1 MRRAR
6 EGGGSAWTA
15 RAPLVR
21 FLTRERQKKKKKKRR
36 TAEEE
41 RTGVR
46 GISRPARFRE
56 AAARGGVQAE
66 RRSAELEAGDQ
77 TGLSGKEK
85 HRVIRRLCDGL
96 MWRLQHQSSLRG

>member
-21 FLTRERQKKKKKKRR
+21 FLTRERQKKKKKKKKRR
-36 TAEEE
+36 TADEE

-56 AAARGGVQAE
+56 AAGSEPRLGAGGAAE
-66 RRSAELEAGDQ
+66 RGTRGRGS
-77 TGLSGKEK
+77 
-85 HRVIRRLCDGL
+85 DGPV
-96 MWRLQHQSSLRG
+96 R